1 LNWEAK
7 LRGVFKEKGRFQRKI
22 TSEMYPTFTEQ
33 VCKAQKGPT
42 YVGLYNGQSDLSIRL
57 NSDTAKT
64 AQSNPSGVLGKE
76 RKFSERKFIKF

>member
-1 LNWEAK
+1 
-7 LRGVFKEKGRFQRKI
+7 
-22 TSEMYPTFTEQ
+22 MYPTFTEQ

-76 RKFSERKFIKF
+76 RKFSERKFIKFWPPDDEHIVLETCRGV